1 MILLPDSQNSTELYK
16 ITVIFTLFLKNR
28 DWNLMKYLLVF
39 SLFVLFSSLSLFA
52 QEQSRDARTDY
63 KKLYKSFIDEY
74 GFDQVLDNG
83 FLYEDKYWRK
93 IGHQFLLQDQ
103 FYNGTLVYRGDVYK
117 GVEMKYDIYDQQL
130 VLSIKN
136 YNSIEQIVPLNDFIS
151 AFSLGDK
158 FFSKFNFLGEPR
170 FYQLVFDTEKVKC
183 LYYWFKKKSDSNR
196 INFLG
201 FNEFTESEKENYLIL
216 DGSLKKYK
224 NNRSFTELFP
234 NKIKARV
241 KEYIRNN
248 HINVAKNGDEKIKK
262 LLTYCNALL

>member
-1 MILLPDSQNSTELYK
+1 
-16 ITVIFTLFLKNR
+16 
-28 DWNLMKYLLVF
+28 MKYLLVF
-39 SLFVLFSSLSLFA
+39 LLFVLSISLSLFA
-52 QEQSRDARTDY
+52 QEQSVDAGTDY
-63 KKLYKSFIDEY
+63 NKLYKSLIDEY
-74 GFDQVLDNG
+74 GFDQVLVNG

-103 FYNGTLVYRGDVYK
+103 FYNGTLVYRGEVYK

-136 YNSIEQIVPLNDFIS
+136 NNSIERIVPHNDFIS

-158 FFSKFNFLGEPR
+158 FFSKYNFRGEPK

-183 LYYWFKKKSDSNR
+183 LYYWFKQKYDSNR

-224 NNRSFTELFP
+224 NNRSFNELFQ
-234 NKIKARV
+234 NEIKSRV

-248 HINVAKNGDEKIKK
+248 HINVAKSSDGKIKE
-262 LLTYCNALL
+262 LLTYCNSLL